1 MKIDIEKIFSQQVFK
16 KLILLLMALALGVNN
31 AYSINY
37 YQRQSGAW
45 NNPTTWTTE
54 SGHYKTVNTGTY
66 PQAGDNVHLDNNS
79 NPATITLTE
88 NAQCSNLF
96 FENSGLGVIAMGNF
110 DLIVTGSW
118 TVDWGNTSSITQGS
132 GYLQVNGGI
141 PMFNEAKTIKNFR
154 IGSSSFSFTQTNQIT
169 LTVSTNYDH
178 NCFTQNIPTG
188 IKAASATKLNATPCA
203 PSLSATALTGFGS
216 VCTGTT
222 VGPITFRISGL
233 ALTTANVTVSS
244 LPAFSFSTTANGT
257 YTSSLSLSH
266 PAGNYSQLIYVKFSP
281 FDPISYNG
289 NIVVSGGGATNIN
302 VAAAGSGA
310 ASVAPTVTTPTATN
324 VMATTASLGGTITV
338 DGCASQT
345 ITERGV
351 YYSTTN
357 GFADGFGTKVSE
369 TGTFGTGTYSVNVA
383 GLTPNTTY
391 YFKAFAINSIGT
403 RYSVQGTFNN
413 SPRTYYSRQSGN
425 WTDPA
430 TWLTDMCGGTV
441 NSGTYPRSGDNV
453 VICQPHIVTVNTTGL
468 SCNNLNMEAYQG
480 RIILNNN
487 LTINGNMTIAN
498 QSYVS
503 VGTYDLIIK
512 GNFSVIPYDNS
523 GYNSR
528 IEYSSGNVIVGG
540 NMSIYRGGGGLEP
553 FYCTGNG
560 WLVMTGTS
568 KTFTANAENVT
579 VPRFRQSAS
588 SFTKAGTATITVFS
602 VFDRNC
608 GPAPTV
614 YAGTF
619 SVTGSTDNAVCTP
632 NKTFRSVISGNWNVL
647 TTWQQST
654 NAGTT
659 WTAAAALPLIT
670 DGSVLIQSGH
680 TVTLTGNAV
689 ASSLTVNG
697 VLNLGTFVLNGST
710 TLTLTLGATMKISG
724 TSNFPTGFTTIT
736 LNTGSTVEYNNTGN
750 QTVSSRNYSHL
761 SLLGSGV
768 KTTTGVTVTGTLSLQ
783 SPVTTSGI
791 IVPNVASTTIRYK
804 GAATQYLS
812 DNFILG
818 NKVYSMIVDST
829 ANVVVNSNFTL
840 NNQLTIS
847 YGGVVTINPLKS
859 LVVLGSISNS
869 TGTAGL
875 VVKASPTLANGSLIF
890 HNAANHPV
898 LATVEMYSKATFD
911 TLRAVGDKYK
921 WQFFGVPVRSV
932 TANPTFNGSY
942 LRRMVESGTSTE
954 NHWVSLVNQS
964 VLTSF
969 TGYEI
974 CQQFPTIY
982 SIKGTLEN
990 GDFLSGQLAKTP
1002 TALFP
1007 GQHLFTNPYTAAID
1021 IRALDFGSDTEAT
1034 VYLYNAGT
1042 YLQWDSIAA
1051 GTFGTAPGQYTAV
1064 PKDEAGNS
1072 GLPRQIPSMGSMLV
1086 RVLDT
1091 LPSSTVYSYFNIS
1104 YSSVVMPNSDPM
1116 RVRDA
1121 ENNENNENAENNTVV
1136 STVIDVKGKFSGD
1149 RMWIFSNDAK
1159 TRSFDNGSDGY
1170 KILGSALLPQIYAV
1184 EKDGIYQI
1192 DAIADMNNTNI
1203 AFQAGQDTEYTMTF
1217 THENAGTKYAGIYLH
1232 DLMNNAVTDITESGS
1247 TYIFTAESTPNPVKR
1262 FKILTES
1269 LKNNQV
1275 PSGIDFQ
1282 IFNSG
1287 TNVYIKSF
1295 TDEIADVL
1303 LYDISGRLI
1312 ARTLLNPL
1320 DITSIKTTL
1329 HQVYVVKVK
1338 GKNHKLTKQIV
1349 VK

>member
-1 MKIDIEKIFSQQVFK
+1 MKIDIEKIFSYQIFK
-16 KLILLLMALALGVNN
+16 KSLLLLMVVVLCVNN
-31 AYSINY
+31 AYSIDY

-96 FENSGLGVIAMGNF
+96 FKNSGLGVIAMGNF

-118 TVDWGNTSSITQGS
+118 TVDWGNTSSITQGL

-141 PMFNEAKTIKNFR
+141 PMFNETKTIKNFR
-154 IGSSSFSFTQTNQIT
+154 VGSSSFSFTQTNQIT

-222 VGPITFRISGL
+222 VGPNTFRISGL

-244 LPAFSFSTTANGT
+244 LSAFSFSTTANGT
-257 YTSSLSLSH
+257 YTNSLSLSH

-289 NIVVSGGGATNIN
+289 NIVVSGGGAANLN

-324 VMATTASLGGTITV
+324 VMATTASLGGTIDV

-383 GLTPNTTY
+383 GLSANTTY
-391 YFKAFAINSIGT
+391 YFKAFATNSIGT

-413 SPRTYYSRQSGN
+413 SPRTYYSRQTGN
-425 WTDPA
+425 WTNPD
-430 TWLTDMCGGTV
+430 TWTTVACGETINNG
-441 NSGTYPRSGDNV
+441 SYPMAGDNV
-453 VICQPHIVTVNTTGL
+453 VICQSHIITVNSTGL
-468 SCNNLNMEAYQG
+468 SCNNINMTAYLT
-480 RIILNNN
+480 RLILNNN
-487 LTINGNMTIAN
+487 FTINGNFSIAD

-503 VGTYDLIIK
+503 VGTYDLTIK
-512 GNFSVIPYDNS
+512 GNFVRTGFDA
-523 GYNSR
+523 R
-528 IEYSSGNVIVGG
+528 VEYSSGNVIVGG
-540 NMSIYRGGGGLEP
+540 NISTDYTGIAP
-553 FYCTGNG
+553 FVCTGTG
-560 WLVMTGTS
+560 WLVMTGVS
-568 KTFTANAENVT
+568 KTFTTSNNNVT
-579 VPRFRQSAS
+579 VPRFRQPATG
-588 SFTKAGTATITVFS
+588 FTKVGATALTISTT
-602 VFDRNC
+602 FDRNC
-608 GPAPTV
+608 GPAPIV
-614 YAGTF
+614 SGGTF
-619 SVTGSTDNAVCTP
+619 SPTGTTINATCYP
-632 NKTFRSVISGNWNVL
+632 NKTFRSATSGSWNVL
-647 TTWQQST
+647 STWQQST
-654 NAGTT
+654 DNGANWTT
-659 WTAAAALPLIT
+659 PTAIPLIT
-670 DGSVLIQSGH
+670 DGSVTIQSGH
-680 TVTLTGNAV
+680 TVTLTANAA
-689 ASSLTVNG
+689 ASALVING
-697 VLNLGTFVLNGST
+697 VLNLATYSLNGTGTF
-710 TLTLTLGATMKISG
+710 TLASGATLKISEV
-724 TSNFPTGFTTIT
+724 SNFPTGFTTIN
-736 LNTGSTVEYNNTGN
+736 LNNGSTVEYNRTGN
-750 QTVSSRNYSHL
+750 QTISPRTYSHL

-768 KTTTGVTVTGTLSLQ
+768 KTTNGVTVTGILSLQ
-783 SPVTTSGI
+783 GDVTTSGI
-791 IVPNVASTTIRYK
+791 IVPNVASTIVRYN
-804 GAATQYLS
+804 GASTQYLS

-818 NKVYSMIVDST
+818 NKIYSMIVDNT

-840 NNQLTIS
+840 NNQLTINN
-847 YGGVVTINPLKS
+847 GGMLTINPQKS
-859 LVVLGSISNS
+859 LIVLGSISNS
-869 TGTAGL
+869 SGTSGL
-875 VVKASPTLANGSLIF
+875 VVKASTTLANGSLIF
-890 HNAANHPV
+890 HNAENNPV

-932 TANPTFNGSY
+932 AANPTFNGSY
-942 LRRMVESGTSTE
+942 LRRMVESGTTTQ

-974 CQQFPTIY
+974 CQQFPTTY

-990 GDFLSGQLAKTP
+990 GNFSSGQLAKTP

-1042 YLQWDSIAA
+1042 YLEWDQIPA
-1051 GTFGTAPGQYTAV
+1051 GTFGTAAGQYTAV
-1064 PKDEAGNS
+1064 PKDVAGNS
-1072 GLPRQIPSMGSMLV
+1072 GLPRQVPSMGSMLV
-1086 RVLDT
+1086 KVKDNV
-1091 LPSSTVYSYFNIS
+1091 PNSTVNSYFNIN
-1104 YSSVVMPNSDPM
+1104 YSGVMPNSDPM
-1116 RVRDA
+1116 RIRGAENADYV
-1121 ENNENNENAENNTVV
+1121 ENNENNNVV
-1136 STVIDVKGKFSGD
+1136 STVIDVRGKYSGD
-1149 RMWIFSNDAK
+1149 KMWIFSKDGA
-1159 TRSFDNGSDGY
+1159 TRNFDNGSDGF
-1170 KILGSALLPQIYAV
+1170 KISGSALAPQIYAV
-1184 EKDGIYQI
+1184 ENDGIYQI
-1192 DAIADMNNTNI
+1192 DAVADMNNTNI

-1217 THENAGTKYAGIYLH
+1217 THENTETQYSGIYLH
-1232 DLMNNAVTDITESGS
+1232 DLVLNTVQDVTESGS
-1247 TYIFTAESTPNPVKR
+1247 TYTFTAGSTPKPVVR
-1262 FKILTES
+1262 FKIIAES
-1269 LKNNQV
+1269 LKKNQAV
-1275 PSGIDFQ
+1275 PDAGFH

-1287 TNVYIKSF
+1287 AYVCVKSF
-1295 TDEIADVL
+1295 LNEVADVF
-1303 LYDISGRLI
+1303 LYDVSGRLVAKTI
-1312 ARTLLNPL
+1312 LNPF
-1320 DITSIKTTL
+1320 DIATIKTTL
-1329 HQVYVVKVK
+1329 HQVYIVKVK
-1338 GKNHKLTKQIV
+1338 GSCHKLSKQIV